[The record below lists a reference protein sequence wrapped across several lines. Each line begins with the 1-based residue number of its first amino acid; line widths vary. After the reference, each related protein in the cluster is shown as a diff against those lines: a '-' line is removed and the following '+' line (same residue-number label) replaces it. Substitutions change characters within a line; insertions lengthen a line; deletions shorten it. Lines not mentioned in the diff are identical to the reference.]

1 METYLKSKPKD
12 YGHLVGRIGVRENRE
27 NRGQGRIGV
36 RNLFLLRENRGQE
49 PFSAY
54 VQGL

>member
-27 NRGQGRIGV
+27 NRGQ
-36 RNLFLLRENRGQE
+36 E
-49 PFSAY
+49 PFSAW
-54 VQGL
+54 GE

>member
-36 RNLFLLRENRGQE
+36 RNLFLLGRIGVRENRGRGIGE
-49 PFSAY
+49 
-54 VQGL
+54 